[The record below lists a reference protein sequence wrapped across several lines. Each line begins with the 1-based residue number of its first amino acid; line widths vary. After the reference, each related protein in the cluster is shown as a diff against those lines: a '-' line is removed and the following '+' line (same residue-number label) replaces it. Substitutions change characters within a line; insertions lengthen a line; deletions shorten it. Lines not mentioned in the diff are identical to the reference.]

1 LQPGTPQSPSKKD
14 IYLVLKKST
23 LLKLFVKA
31 RLIEVGGELN
41 EFEAHI
47 INKYGAGKHS
57 FTLDNINEVMVL
69 YGTVFFPNECNL
81 DARLLISSIFKI
93 AIIPHTEYCLSNPKT
108 KPNKSNDQ
116 RNLEKL
122 L

>member
-1 LQPGTPQSPSKKD
+1 MQSGTPQSPTKKD

-31 RLIEVGGELN
+31 RLIDVGGELN
-41 EFEAHI
+41 EFETQI

-57 FTLDNINEVMVL
+57 FSLDDINEVMVL
-69 YGTVFFPNECNL
+69 YGALFFPNECNL

-93 AIIPHTEYCLSNPKT
+93 AIIPHTEYCLNNT
-108 KPNKSNDQ
+108 KPKSNKNNDQ
-116 RNLEKL
+116 KNLVKL

>member
-1 LQPGTPQSPSKKD
+1 LQSAAPQSPTKKD
-14 IYLVLKKST
+14 IFLVLKKST

-31 RLIEVGGELN
+31 RLIDVGGELN
-41 EFEAHI
+41 EFETQI

-57 FTLDNINEVMVL
+57 FTLDDINEVMVL
-69 YGTVFFPNECNL
+69 YGTLFFPNECNL

-93 AIIPHTEYCLSNPKT
+93 SIIPHTEYCLTNPKV
-108 KPNKSNDQ
+108 KPNKNNDQ
-116 RNLEKL
+116 KNLVKL